1 MRKIVIRILIGLS
14 VVFNLF
20 FLYALVMFNDE
31 INNMNKHITELTS
44 YCEASINVI
53 DGVLND
59 KEYSNKVLEK
69 YKSLRLDVLSNLDDK
84 LSVKSISLMQAII
97 ERDRTIY
104 EYEISLD
111 NNLIEQGFL
120 QEPYYMSNRIKNF
133 TDDFEKLSKYNSIL
147 E

>member
-1 MRKIVIRILIGLS
+1 MRKNVTRILIGLS
-14 VVFNLF
+14 VGFNIF
-20 FLYALVMFNDE
+20 FLYALFMFNNE
-31 INNMNKHITELTS
+31 IDNMSEHLNAITS

-53 DGVLND
+53 NGVLND
-59 KEYSNKVLEK
+59 NEHSTEVLEK
-69 YKSLRLDVLSNLDDK
+69 YKKLRLDVLSNLDDK

-97 ERDRTIY
+97 ERDRIIY

-111 NNLIEQGFL
+111 NNLIEQGLL

-133 TDDFEKLSKYNSIL
+133 TSDFKKLDKYNSIL